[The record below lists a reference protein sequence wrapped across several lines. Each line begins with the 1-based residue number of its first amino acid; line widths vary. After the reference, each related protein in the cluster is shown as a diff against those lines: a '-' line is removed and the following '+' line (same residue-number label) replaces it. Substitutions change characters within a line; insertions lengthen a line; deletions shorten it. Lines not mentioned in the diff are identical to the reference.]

1 MSTFEE
7 FSVAAVVYHG
17 GEYLLLKYGLGH
29 WEFVKGHKEQNETDE
44 QTILRELR
52 EETGINNAFLVK
64 GFKEKYNYYFTQK
77 KKNIHKFVTCY
88 LIQSKEKQVTLSFE
102 HVDFVWLPVHK
113 ALKRLTYKNAKR
125 ILEKAHNFR
134 KSPLSPFL

>member
-7 FSVAAVVYHG
+7 FSVAAVVYYNE
-17 GEYLLLKYGLGH
+17 EYLLLKYGLGH
-29 WEFVKGHKEQNETDE
+29 WEFVKGHKEENETDE

-52 EETGINNAFLVK
+52 EETGIINASIIK

-77 KKNIHKFVTCY
+77 NKNIHKFVTCY
-88 LIQSKEKQVTLSFE
+88 LIQSEEKHVSLSFE
-102 HVDFVWLPVHK
+102 HVDFVWLPFHK
-113 ALKRLTYKNAKR
+113 ALKRLTYDNAKYL
-125 ILEKAHNFR
+125 LEKAHNFR

>member
-7 FSVAAVVYHG
+7 FSVAAVVYYG
-17 GEYLLLKYGLGH
+17 EEYLLLKYGLGH
-29 WEFVKGHKEQNETDE
+29 WEFVKGHKEENETDE

-52 EETGINNAFLVK
+52 EETGIINASLIK
-64 GFKEKYNYYFTQK
+64 GFKENYNYYFTQK
-77 KKNIHKFVTCY
+77 NKNIHKFVSCY
-88 LIQSKEKQVTLSFE
+88 LIQSKEKQVSLSFE
-102 HVDFVWLPVHK
+102 HVDFVWLSFRK
-113 ALKRLTYKNAKR
+113 ALKRLTYKNAKI